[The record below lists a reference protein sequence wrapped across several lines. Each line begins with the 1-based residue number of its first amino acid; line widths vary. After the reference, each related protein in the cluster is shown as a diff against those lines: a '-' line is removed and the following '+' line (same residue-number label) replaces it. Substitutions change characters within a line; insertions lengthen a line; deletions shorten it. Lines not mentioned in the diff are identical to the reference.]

1 MSLCSGHGSNVAR
14 GGDKA
19 NIYSLPTGIHEDLVA
34 RPLNSPAKRDEKNLG
49 VLGCKNPTVMITC
62 TRSVCRGTP
71 ATGIINS
78 GAIRRVEADAVQ
90 GVTLVP
96 QPVDVGTSNKTIDAK
111 EKIVLEIKLSTHV
124 GKKENL
130 FIWKK
135 LKNSNPFLRLI
146 YYKKTT

>member
-1 MSLCSGHGSNVAR
+1 MSLCPGHDSNVAR

-19 NIYSLPTGIHEDLVA
+19 NMYSLPTGIHEDLVA

-49 VLGCKNPTVMITC
+49 DLGCFSPTVMITR
-62 TRSVCRGTP
+62 TRSVCGGTP
-71 ATGIINS
+71 STGIVDS

-96 QPVDVGTSNKTIDAK
+96 QPVDVGTSNKIIDAK
-111 EKIVLEIKLSTHV
+111 EKISISNKHKYAHK
-124 GKKENL
+124 KKENL

-135 LKNSNPFLRLI
+135 LKKLNPLLRLI